1 MILIVPDVHGRKFW
15 KEPCSNVEK
24 YDKIIFLGDYLDPYV
39 WIEDITKEDA
49 IDNFKEI
56 ISFARENKDKVV
68 LLLGNHCMPYI
79 NEYFFINANGGRHDR
94 ENHDAIEK
102 LYKDNIDLF
111 SLAYE
116 RDINGKKYLFSHA
129 GVCKSWYT
137 KYKELIGELTAENL
151 NNILKSEEGIKTLCD
166 IGISRW
172 GGDSVGSIVWA
183 DYKDHNFNSEKF
195 DDIYQI
201 FGHTQQKS
209 EPIIKKRYACLD
221 VRKCFELDDE
231 GNINNI

>member
-1 MILIVPDVHGRKFW
+1 
-15 KEPCSNVEK
+15 
-24 YDKIIFLGDYLDPYV
+24 
-39 WIEDITKEDA
+39 
-49 IDNFKEI
+49 
-56 ISFARENKDKVV
+56 
-68 LLLGNHCMPYI
+68 MPYI

-94 ENHDAIEK
+94 ENHEAIEK

-151 NNILKSEEGIKTLCD
+151 NNLLKSEEGVKTLCD

-172 GGDSVGSIVWA
+172 GGDSVGSMVWA

-195 DDIYQI
+195 DDMYQI